1 VAGRRH
7 VKANHVLDFFHEG
20 GIVGLLE
27 GAQAMGLKAMRF
39 PDALDR
45 TQADADGLGDR
56 PSSPMRGVAGR
67 LGARQRQHFRD
78 GLCRQGSLAG
88 LARLIAQK
96 AIHPLFGIAPL
107 PAP

>member
-7 VKANHVLDFFHEG
+7 VKANHVLDFFDEG

-27 GAQAMGLKAMRF
+27 GAQAVRLKAVGL

-56 PSSPMRGVAGR
+56 PSRPMRGVSGR

-78 GLCRQGSLAG
+78 GLCR
-88 LARLIAQK
+88 
-96 AIHPLFGIAPL
+96 
-107 PAP
+107 